1 MARPRRLPG
10 AIELPWARR
19 RRLRAER
26 PTVVLGVVAAT
37 ATLLVAADEVRRVVR
52 RSPQPLPPGE
62 AVSQAVGVAVE
73 GYRVSSV
80 LERRLVNLLGAFS
93 LTFFLVRTSTWVI
106 RQRGRFG
113 PFRNLV
119 VGRRHVHH
127 FVPGIAL
134 ALLTQALAWIVWIG
148 NPYAALFLVPAA
160 HLWLLAAAP
169 EMRGGRGWRLAF
181 VVLPAVP
188 FALAALAYA
197 VALDAN
203 PVQLGWT
210 GLLAIAGGHVS
221 PLSLVVWSFLIG
233 CGLSVLVVALSTEPA
248 RPDRKGFVGPGQV
261 RSRGPLTY
269 AGPGSLGGTESA
281 RRR

>member
-134 ALLTQALAWIVWIG
+134 ALLAGGASVLTDDQELEAW
-148 NPYAALFLVPAA
+148 L
-160 HLWLLAAAP
+160 
-169 EMRGGRGWRLAF
+169 
-181 VVLPAVP
+181 AVP
-188 FALAALAYA
+188 FGVGAALTLDDVYWTEEGVVSLQVSLTALLLLALAAIGLR
-197 VALDAN
+197 
-203 PVQLGWT
+203 QLRRGERE
-210 GLLAIAGGHVS
+210 LLVEAPTPPPWA
-221 PLSLVVWSFLIG
+221 P
-233 CGLSVLVVALSTEPA
+233 
-248 RPDRKGFVGPGQV
+248 
-261 RSRGPLTY
+261 
-269 AGPGSLGGTESA
+269 
-281 RRR
+281 